1 MNSEDHEVIPINNK
15 CIKIT
20 NNLLITNKPG
30 SNVSIAD
37 NSVDSVNYQQKVY
50 SQYDNTEEI
59 DVKPMFGGKGTYL
72 YMIKFMNKYY
82 EIDSNGPANHN
93 DLIKKVLNNRIFK
106 VDHLLIIN
114 HQHIYIIR
122 GNYKNKFKKISD

>member
-59 DVKPMFGGKGTYL
+59 DVKPMFGGERTYD
-72 YMIKFMNKYY
+72 YTVKFMNKYY
-82 EIDSNGPANHN
+82 DFESNGMLNHN

-114 HQHIYIIR
+114 DRHIYIIR